1 MGNIIKIKHGTST
14 PLPGS
19 LKEYE
24 LGYKI
29 EGSEPAGLYIGTPN
43 SGVVSLTG
51 SNAIFSN
58 PSSSDDGTG
67 ATSQLKNGESGAN
80 IYPVIRGGDLVEE
93 VPIEQGGTSATN
105 VLGARANFGL
115 NTPSFEDEVRL
126 SGTTTTSATAGMKME
141 YYTVSS
147 QKRVRIMEI

>member
-1 MGNIIKIKHGTST
+1 MGNIIKIKHGTLT
-14 PLPGS
+14 PPTGS
-19 LKEYE
+19 LEEYE
-24 LGYKI
+24 LGYKV
-29 EGSEPAGLYIGTPN
+29 EGSEPAGLYIGTSN
-43 SGVVSLTG
+43 GVVSITG
-51 SNAIFSN
+51 SNAIFSS
-58 PSSSDDGTG
+58 PSSGDSGTG

-105 VLGARANFGL
+105 VLSARANFGL

-126 SGTTTTSATAGMKME
+126 SDTTTTSATAGMKME
-141 YYTVSS
+141 YYMVNS